1 MHSMRE
7 LYRVGELHHEPIPVH
22 TISLAPL
29 DEQPRYQRYRGGSL
43 RVVVNVLGGEGTR
56 PVPASNGA
64 AVFVVISSLLGLP
77 EWVCN
82 TTFCCQADL
91 RVSTEQAT
99 LLEHIVGEEHPVGS
113 KLTGNQRRL

>member
-1 MHSMRE
+1 MYSMRE

-64 AVFVVISSLLGLP
+64 AVFVVVLGLP
-77 EWVCN
+77 EWVC
-82 TTFCCQADL
+82 TFCCQADL
-91 RVSTEQAT
+91 RVSTEQSS
-99 LLEHIVGEEHPVGS
+99 LLKHIVGVEHPVGS